1 MSAKI
6 IVHKIEEENNYK
18 TLQIT
23 IGKNDKDVSDII
35 FSDWQDG
42 KTEMKKKEKGK
53 PRLIVKMVSD
63 NNFSPLNLDSC
74 FKVVDYAD
82 KYLSSILNKNSHIQD
97 IKENYHTRNA
107 NLDESNSQLNM
118 YKNHFE
124 ALNKQSKVSDKRQ
137 NEYIMPQLYTNKSH
151 FDKKMFDGMDP
162 LECCLEKVNKNN
174 ALIMENIHMLN
185 RTLNYTKKKEIL
197 EMINPKPL
205 RSYLCNACGKSFVY
219 ETGLRRHFS
228 VRHASLDS
236 QPRWQLVWTCTECF
250 QVWPRQDLAHEHA
263 NQCCSS
269 NNIDLV
275 QEIKT
280 SSLLQCEFCEKVFTC
295 IPRLL
300 RHAKMH
306 SVINNFECNACDIVF
321 TCYKTAEQHWLSC
334 LWVKMCYQFSLPKLL
349 LCSAC
354 DRKFRNYDQLY
365 NHRYK
370 LGHFMPKISVENNC
384 AYPTLVYQCEICG
397 QWFNVITQLQ
407 VHRSQYHPQL
417 DNGTSYNIDTATECS

>member
-6 IVHKIEEENNYK
+6 IVHKFEEESNYK

-23 IGKNDKDVSDII
+23 IGGNDQDLSDIK
-35 FSDWQDG
+35 FSNWQDG

-53 PRLIVKMVSD
+53 PRLVVKMVSD
-63 NNFSPLNLDSC
+63 SNFSHMNIDSC

-82 KYLSSILNKNSHIQD
+82 KYLSNILNKNSHIRED
-97 IKENYHTRNA
+97 IKANYHTRNA
-107 NLDESNSQLNM
+107 NLDESNSELDMYRKHHEALNEQPNDMRQNDHTMSQLNM
-118 YKNHFE
+118 NTF
-124 ALNKQSKVSDKRQ
+124 
-137 NEYIMPQLYTNKSH
+137 H
-151 FDKKMFDGMDP
+151 FDNHMFDGIDP

-197 EMINPKPL
+197 DTINPKPL
-205 RSYLCNACGKSFVY
+205 HPCNACGKCFVY

-228 VRHASLDS
+228 VRHASLDT
-236 QPRWQLVWTCTECF
+236 QPLWQLVWTCTECF

-263 NQCCSS
+263 NQCSNS

-306 SVINNFECNACDIVF
+306 SVTNNFECNACNIVF
-321 TCYKTAEQHWLSC
+321 SCYKTTEQHWLSC
-334 LWVKMCYQFSLPKLL
+334 MWLKTCYQFSLPKLL
-349 LCSAC
+349 LCNAC

-397 QWFNVITQLQ
+397 QWFSTIAQLR
-407 VHRSQYHPQL
+407 VHRSQYHPQF
-417 DNGTSYNIDTATECS
+417 DNGTSYNVDTSSATE